1 MKKFKRLFVS
11 ISFLAAF
18 AVWTA
23 LVFLYD
29 VRAIGPNGSRVGFA
43 TLNGC
48 FHKFT
53 GVNMW
58 LYTIT
63 DWLSLIPVFIMTG
76 FAVLG
81 LLQWIKGK
89 NILKVDFSILALGV
103 FYIITLAAY
112 LLFEEVVINYRPTLI
127 NGILEAS
134 YPSSTTLLVLCV
146 MITALIQF
154 NLRIRNSVFRALVA
168 TLIIAFII
176 FMVGG
181 RIVSGVHWITDIIGG
196 ILLSFGLIY
205 MYWFI
210 CGLTNNAKEKSL
222 VKTRG
227 LKFAKI

>member
-1 MKKFKRLFVS
+1 MKKLFVS
-11 ISFLAAF
+11 ISFLVAF

-23 LVFLYD
+23 LVCFVD
-29 VRAIGPNGSRVGFA
+29 IAAIGPNESTVGFA
-43 TLNGC
+43 VLNGW
-48 FHKFT
+48 FHSFT

-58 LYTIT
+58 LYTLT
-63 DWLSLIPVFIMTG
+63 DWLSLIPVFIMMG

-81 LLQWIKGK
+81 LVQWIGRKS
-89 NILKVDFSILALGV
+89 ILKVDFNILALGG
-103 FYIITLAAY
+103 FYIVTLFAY
-112 LLFEEVVINYRPTLI
+112 LFFEEIVINYRPTLI
-127 NGILEAS
+127 NGFLEAS

-196 ILLSFGLIY
+196 ILLSFGLVY
-205 MYWFI
+205 MYWFV
-210 CGLTNNAKEKSL
+210 CGLGK
-222 VKTRG
+222 
-227 LKFAKI
+227 